1 MIAISTRKQSAA
13 FALACIPDMPQ
24 TRRHIWA
31 NVTAAV
37 PASALSSMTARQI
50 GAVIAAAHR
59 SYCDG
64 RARNDAEVVDDA
76 VWIGAGVDRLIPL
89 AALKTVTTART
100 DSVTHYRMD
109 YTEGV

>member
-13 FALACIPDMPQ
+13 FAAACIPDMPQ
-24 TRRHIWA
+24 TRRHIWT

-37 PASALSSMTARQI
+37 PASALANMTARQI

-64 RARNDAEVVDDA
+64 RAQNEAEVVDDA
-76 VWIGAGVDRLIPL
+76 VWVGAGVDRLIPL
-89 AALKTVTTART
+89 AALKAITAERT
-100 DSVTHYRMD
+100 NSVTHYRMD